1 MPDEAYLT
9 IGGSLAFDTETT
21 GELGYTYYG
30 SDTDWTGFDDGTLD
44 IPAGLAESMNSG
56 KLIVIGPTFSEEQVQ
71 GFTATPANA
80 PTTLIQRH
88 NDVPVTASLNVSSGQ
103 HRGYGQERKQ

>member
-30 SDTDWTGFDDGTLD
+30 SDTDWTGFDDGTRD
-44 IPAGLAESMNSG
+44 IPAGLAEAMNSG
-56 KLIVIGPTFSEEQVQ
+56 KLIVIGPNFSEEQVK
-71 GFTATPANA
+71 GFTASLVNA
-80 PTTLIQRH
+80 PTTLIQRT
-88 NDVPVTASLNVSSGQ
+88 NDVPVNEIGRASCRERVCQ
-103 HRGYGQERKQ
+103 YG